1 MWTCAVG
8 VDYSFFLNIG
18 VINMAIS
25 KRTREINKLNDFIW
39 SLKGQCDSITE
50 VNRDLIRQY
59 CQFTVMSSEVA
70 KDIEENFDSMN
81 EEDLDICL
89 KKYEKINKI
98 MLNLYKSLNFSTI
111 KDEMADFGNPYT
123 KLYMEAEQDGD
134 F

>member
-1 MWTCAVG
+1 
-8 VDYSFFLNIG
+8 
-18 VINMAIS
+18 MAIS

-39 SLKGQCDSITE
+39 SLKGKCDSITE

-81 EEDLDICL
+81 EEDLDVCL

>member
-1 MWTCAVG
+1 MAV
-8 VDYSFFLNIG
+8 
-18 VINMAIS
+18 S

-50 VNRDLIRQY
+50 VNRGLIRQY
-59 CQFTVMSSEVA
+59 CQFAVLSSEVA
-70 KDIEENFDSMN
+70 KNIEEKFDSMD
-81 EEDLDICL
+81 EEELDIYL

-111 KDEMADFGNPYT
+111 KDEMANLGNPYT
-123 KLYMEAEQDGD
+123 KLYLEAEKDGD